1 MSERRIPGSA
11 RVTRRAVAEIVRA
24 AVLESYGV
32 TGLAD
37 ADLASRVRRWL
48 GMGSSGVRVDLR
60 DGISVEL
67 FVTVAYGV
75 PVAEV
80 VRQVESAVRYALRRA
95 LGRELDALV
104 VHVGGLDY
112 RQAVAPTPPPP
123 PGPRADAG
131 PLLDARIEEEQ
142 EGAPASAPPEDPER
156 ADARG
161 GAA

>member
-1 MSERRIPGSA
+1 MSDRRIPGSA

-37 ADLASRVRRWL
+37 ADLASRVGRWL

-104 VHVGGLDY
+104 FHVGGLDY
-112 RQAVAPTPPPP
+112 RQAVPPTPPPS
-123 PGPRADAG
+123 GPRVDAG
-131 PLLDARIEEEQ
+131 PLLDTRIDEEE
-142 EGAPASAPPEDPER
+142 APASAPPEDGDR
-156 ADARG
+156 AGARE

>member
-112 RQAVAPTPPPP
+112 RPAAPPAPAPPAST
-123 PGPRADAG
+123 PRADAG
-131 PLLDARIEEEQ
+131 PLLDARLAGEET
-142 EGAPASAPPEDPER
+142 PASAAPEDGGQ
-156 ADARG
+156 ADARE

>member
-48 GMGSSGVRVDLR
+48 GMGSSGVRVDLG

-112 RQAVAPTPPPP
+112 RPAAPPAPAPPPV
-123 PGPRADAG
+123 PRVDAG
-131 PLLDARIEEEQ
+131 PVLATRIDGEE
-142 EGAPASAPPEDPER
+142 APASAPPEDGDR
-156 ADARG
+156 ADARE